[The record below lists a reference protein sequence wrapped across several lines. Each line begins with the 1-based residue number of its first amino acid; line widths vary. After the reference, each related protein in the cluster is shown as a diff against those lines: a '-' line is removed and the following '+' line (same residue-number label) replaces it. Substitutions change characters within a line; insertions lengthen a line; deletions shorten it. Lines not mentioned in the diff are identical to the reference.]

1 MMREVDK
8 MPNEVEKI
16 IRDSDFSTE
25 TDLKKRLR
33 SRLFLSKVKE
43 LELEELDKVAGG
55 SDPTLTLEGQELTAK
70 RVNVLT

>member
-1 MMREVDK
+1 

-55 SDPTLTLEGQELTAK
+55 SDLTLTLEGQELIAK
-70 RVNVLT
+70 RLDTLT

>member
-1 MMREVDK
+1 

>member
-1 MMREVDK
+1 

-25 TDLKKRLR
+25 TDLKKRLK

-55 SDPTLTLEGQELTAK
+55 SDLTLTLEGQELIAK
-70 RVNVLT
+70 RLDTLT